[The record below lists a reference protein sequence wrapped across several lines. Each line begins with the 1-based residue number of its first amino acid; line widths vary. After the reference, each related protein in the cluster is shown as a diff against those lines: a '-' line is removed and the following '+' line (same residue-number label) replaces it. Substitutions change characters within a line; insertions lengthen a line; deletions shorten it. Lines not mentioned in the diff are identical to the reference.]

1 MLSFSFT
8 SAGQIIYTTCLQL
21 CRLTSK
27 GTVVFQELPLGKGN
41 KWKNKLGLEILSCW
55 NTWLIQ
61 KLNSDFNKYFMSLR
75 KTKKIVKSTFLWRSK
90 ILVFY
95 IPLSCWT
102 CRNLKIKRVLHSW
115 KTNTIL
121 QGFSLTL
128 EIGSWFFKQRCEE
141 IKHDPMQ
148 ERTML
153 KRQTK
158 SFLLYQ
164 FCFEWFKG
172 ETLESRTW
180 LLWNYDHSSKRERCC
195 VFIII
200 I

>member
-1 MLSFSFT
+1 M
-8 SAGQIIYTTCLQL
+8 
-21 CRLTSK
+21 
-27 GTVVFQELPLGKGN
+27 
-41 KWKNKLGLEILSCW
+41 EILSCW

-61 KLNSDFNKYFMSLR
+61 KLNSDFNKYFMSL
-75 KTKKIVKSTFLWRSK
+75 KNKKNCGNQHSYEDLK

-128 EIGSWFFKQRCEE
+128 EMGIWFFKQRCEE

-153 KRQTK
+153 KKQTK

-180 LLWNYDHSSKRERCC
+180 LLWNYDHSSKRDAVCL
-195 VFIII
+195 
-200 I
+200 